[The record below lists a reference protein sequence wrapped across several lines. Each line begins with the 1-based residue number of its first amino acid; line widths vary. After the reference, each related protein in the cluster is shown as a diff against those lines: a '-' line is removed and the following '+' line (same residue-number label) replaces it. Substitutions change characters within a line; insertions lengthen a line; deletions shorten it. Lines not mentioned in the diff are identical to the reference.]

1 MTIPRD
7 DATVPWSHAAH
18 AKDSALLAAR
28 AATLRALHHAPE
40 PLVLPN
46 VWDAAS
52 ARIVAEAG
60 FPAVAT
66 TSSGGGGGLGWAD
79 GEQTPPVEM
88 FAAIARIARV
98 VTVPVTADLEGGYG
112 LGAAEF
118 VARLLATD
126 AVGCNIEDTDRSGE
140 SLLLD
145 PDAQAEYL
153 AAVKQAGRAAGVD
166 IVVNARIDVFVRQ
179 FGAPDERVT
188 EAIRRARLY
197 LDAGADCIYPIF
209 VREEAA
215 IAALVASIPGPVNI
229 FALTELQGDVKAI
242 DGHVTGM
249 SPVRAMDSPGPAVA
263 VGAGGG
269 MAACRQ
275 SEGKVP
281 VAGANLLNMQTGKM
295 GEQSA
300 DKHNA
305 DSL

>member
-46 VWDAAS
+46 AWDAAS
-52 ARIVAEAG
+52 TRIVVEAG

-66 TSSGGGGGLGWAD
+66 TSSGVAACLGWAD

-118 VARLLATD
+118 VARLLATG
-126 AVGCNIEDTDRSGE
+126 AVGCNIEDTDRSGQ
-140 SLLLD
+140 SLLRD
-145 PDAQAEYL
+145 PEVQAGYL

-166 IVVNARIDVFVRQ
+166 IVINARIDVFVRQ
-179 FGAPDERVT
+179 FGEPTERVA

-197 LDAGADCIYPIF
+197 LEAGADCIYPIF

-215 IAALVASIPGPVNI
+215 IAALVAGIVGPVNI
-229 FALTELQGDVKAI
+229 FALPDGPSLTRLGELGVARISYAGRLHRAAFAEHLRCVQAI
-242 DGHVTGM
+242 RT
-249 SPVRAMDSPGPAVA
+249 
-263 VGAGGG
+263 GAG
-269 MAACRQ
+269 M
-275 SEGKVP
+275 
-281 VAGANLLNMQTGKM
+281 
-295 GEQSA
+295 
-300 DKHNA
+300 
-305 DSL
+305 

>member
-46 VWDAAS
+46 AWDAAS
-52 ARIVAEAG
+52 ARIVVEAG

-66 TSSGGGGGLGWAD
+66 TSSGVAACLGWAD

-118 VARLLATD
+118 VARLLATG
-126 AVGCNIEDTDRSGE
+126 AVGCNIEDTDRSGQ
-140 SLLLD
+140 SLLRD
-145 PDAQAEYL
+145 PETQANYL
-153 AAVKQAGRAAGVD
+153 AAVKRAGRAAGVE

-179 FGAPDERVT
+179 FGEPTARVP

-197 LDAGADCIYPIF
+197 LEAGADCIYPIF

-215 IAALVASIPGPVNI
+215 IAALVAGIPGPVNI
-229 FALTELQGDVKAI
+229 FALPDGPSLTRLGELGVARISYAGRLHRAAFAEHLRCVQAI
-242 DGHVTGM
+242 RT
-249 SPVRAMDSPGPAVA
+249 
-263 VGAGGG
+263 GAG
-269 MAACRQ
+269 M
-275 SEGKVP
+275 
-281 VAGANLLNMQTGKM
+281 
-295 GEQSA
+295 
-300 DKHNA
+300 
-305 DSL
+305 